1 MQADAIMRVSEA
13 IKARLDAA
21 LSARFGLDQTFI
33 GPLDDPGAAGK
44 SLVLFLFRVVP
55 NPDLR
60 NVDHIGLSADPIP
73 KRVVYENALPLDLYY
88 LLADN
93 SAAGSQE
100 PFVPLGIALQ
110 ELGGSTEIRGTQVDG
125 ETVRLTI
132 DPISN
137 EEMGRVW
144 TLFPTENYRTSVIY
158 IASPVWIDP
167 VAPIAGAQ
175 LVQNYDHTSPDQA
188 A

>member
-1 MQADAIMRVSEA
+1 MKADAISRVSNA
-13 IKARLDAA
+13 IKTRLDKVV
-21 LSARFGLDQTFI
+21 GTDKTFI
-33 GPLDDPGAAGK
+33 GSLNDPGAVGK

-60 NVDHIGLSADPIP
+60 NVNHIGLSKDANPS
-73 KRVVYENALPLDLYY
+73 RVVYENALPLDLYY

-93 SAAGSQE
+93 STTE
-100 PFVPLGIALQ
+100 PYVPLGQALQ
-110 ELGGSTEIRGTQVDG
+110 ELGGSTEITGTQVDG

-167 VAPIAGAQ
+167 ALPTTGAQ
-175 LVQNYDHTSPDQA
+175 LVQAYKQTPPVQA